1 MQSKVLGIL
10 FLTLAAPMAAAF
22 DIESMSEGERAAF
35 RSEIRD
41 YLIEYPEVLMEA
53 ISVLEERRERGAV
66 VRDSEAIERLHDSIF
81 NDGFSYV
88 GGNPDGDVTLVE
100 FLDYRCGFCKR
111 AYPTVEELVASDG
124 KIRYIVKEFP
134 ILGAQSTL
142 AAQYAIAAKF
152 VAGDAAYKRVHDTLM
167 QHDGAVT
174 EGFLVRTS
182 RELGLD
188 HDAIT
193 ESMDSEDVALA
204 IGKNHALAQALN
216 VQGTPGFILGDIILR
231 GFLELEQM
239 REIVADIRADH
250 G

>member
-1 MQSKVLGIL
+1 M

-35 RSEIRD
+35 RSEVRD
-41 YLIEYPEVLMEA
+41 YLLEHPEVLMEA
-53 ISVLEERRERGAV
+53 ISVLEERRERDAV
-66 VRDSEAIERLHDSIF
+66 ALDSEMIERFRDSIF
-81 NDGFSYV
+81 DDGFSYV

-111 AYPTVEELVASDG
+111 AFPTVEELVASDG
-124 KIRYIVKEFP
+124 NIRYIVKEFP
-134 ILGAQSTL
+134 ILGDQSTL
-142 AAQYAIAAKF
+142 AARYAMATKF
-152 VAGDAAYKRVHDTLM
+152 VAGDTDYKRVHDTLM
-167 QHDGAVT
+167 QHDGAVS
-174 EGFLVRTS
+174 EGFLARTS

-193 ESMDSEDVALA
+193 GSMDSEDVALA

-239 REIVADIRADH
+239 REIVADIRANQ